1 MLVAERRMSAYKT
14 GFLLGSETL
23 FYRFIFLRESELS
36 SIGVFYD
43 L

>member
-14 GFLLGSETL
+14 GFLLGSET
-23 FYRFIFLRESELS
+23 FYRFIFPRESELS